1 MIAVALPYRGR
12 FAPSP
17 TGHLHA
23 GSLSTAIGSYL
34 EARCRGGE
42 WLLRIEDIDPPREV
56 AGAAAGILHTLEQLG
71 FEWDGPVLYQHTRLE
86 AYQAALNQLQQQG
99 LAYGCG
105 CSRSEIAAYGRRGL
119 EGWIYPNLCR
129 DGLPQ
134 GKTARAWRMRVPA
147 GDYRFYDRLRG
158 WQQQN
163 VAADIGDFV
172 LRRADG
178 LFAYQLAVVVDD
190 AAQGITD
197 VVRGAD
203 LLDSTARQIVL
214 QQALQVPTPSYCHLP
229 LLVNQAGEK
238 LSKQTLAPPLDL
250 TQPAQTLRQG
260 LQRLGLLPP
269 PECQQISELWQWAR
283 AHWQLS
289 NVNAACQVIDRTP

>member
-1 MIAVALPYRGR
+1 MTAVALPYRGR

-71 FEWDGPVLYQHTRLE
+71 FEWDGAVLYQHTRLE
-86 AYQAALNQLQQQG
+86 AFQTALKQLQQQG

-105 CSRSEIAAYGRRGL
+105 CSRSEIAAYGIRGL
-119 EGWIYPNLCR
+119 EGWVYPNLCR
-129 DGLPQ
+129 DGLAA

-147 GDYRFYDRLRG
+147 GEYRFYDRLRG

-163 VAADIGDFV
+163 VAAEIGDFV

-260 LQRLGLLPP
+260 LQRLGLFPP